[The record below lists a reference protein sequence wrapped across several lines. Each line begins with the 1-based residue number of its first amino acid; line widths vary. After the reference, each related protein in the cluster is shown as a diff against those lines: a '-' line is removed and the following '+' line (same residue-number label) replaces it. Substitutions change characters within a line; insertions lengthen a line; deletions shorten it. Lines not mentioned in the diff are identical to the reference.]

1 MNTSTFTAL
10 VMPQDKPS
18 PPASKLRRFG
28 PPVFAVILCLG
39 AAIALGVDAPAEA
52 PAKAAKRSAKAKAA
66 GSSNTRVT
74 LTPSLPTSAWRSWTS
89 DGIGKK
95 EAELISSGPDQIEVR
110 DRDGRTVSV
119 RADMLTP
126 EDRDFVQRAVRLLP
140 APIVPASVS
149 AAQVDALVQAG
160 LQKAGLKS
168 NPRTSEEQFVRRIY
182 LDVAGRIPT
191 AAEMQV
197 YLRDESPTKRARLID
212 DLLNSEGYNSQM
224 FNWLGD
230 MLRLKDDFG
239 RGVPS
244 FVYQEWIKERLAAN
258 AHWDTFVY
266 ELLTAEGRISS
277 TGPVGYLL
285 RDRGMPLDNLSNTLT
300 TFLGA
305 NVACAQCH
313 DHPMAEWTQ
322 RNFYEMASFFGAT
335 LQLNDNKAPIKTA
348 RGVLDKRMARQILGP
363 NMAKVDTIP
372 ENTLKFP
379 ADYAYKD
386 AAPGDP
392 VHPQLIAWS
401 RDQAGAV
408 KPSGSVNEKPEVL
421 RDQFAVWMTSAD
433 NPRFARAIAN
443 RVWKK
448 LFGIGVQEPISDL
461 DDPNQASN
469 PELLKHLAEEMKR
482 VHFDLREFQRIVLN
496 TSAYQAQASATP
508 DLEAG
513 HYLFPGPVLRRMSA
527 EQAWDSVVTLAV
539 GVELDRYKLSRAESV
554 RKMDIPE
561 DPPSPA
567 AMRAKAE
574 MVEKEKSRRGER
586 ETYTGGTPV
595 RSGRLTLARASEI
608 QQPAKESHFLRNFGQ
623 SDRMIAD
630 SNSVEGGV
638 PQALLMMNGDVQG
651 IVTGNKSALMR
662 ETLAYDT
669 PRRQIAHL
677 YLSFFGRNASDAE
690 MAEMEQKLKKDFVIG
705 DLAWAFLNT
714 REFIFVQ

>member
-1 MNTSTFTAL
+1 
-10 VMPQDKPS
+10 
-18 PPASKLRRFG
+18 
-28 PPVFAVILCLG
+28 
-39 AAIALGVDAPAEA
+39 
-52 PAKAAKRSAKAKAA
+52 
-66 GSSNTRVT
+66 
-74 LTPSLPTSAWRSWTS
+74 
-89 DGIGKK
+89 
-95 EAELISSGPDQIEVR
+95 
-110 DRDGRTVSV
+110 
-119 RADMLTP
+119 
-126 EDRDFVQRAVRLLP
+126 
-140 APIVPASVS
+140 
-149 AAQVDALVQAG
+149 
-160 LQKAGLKS
+160 
-168 NPRTSEEQFVRRIY
+168 
-182 LDVAGRIPT
+182 
-191 AAEMQV
+191 
-197 YLRDESPTKRARLID
+197 
-212 DLLNSEGYNSQM
+212 
-224 FNWLGD
+224 
-230 MLRLKDDFG
+230 
-239 RGVPS
+239 
-244 FVYQEWIKERLAAN
+244 
-258 AHWDTFVY
+258 
-266 ELLTAEGRISS
+266 
-277 TGPVGYLL
+277 
-285 RDRGMPLDNLSNTLT
+285 
-300 TFLGA
+300 
-305 NVACAQCH
+305 
-313 DHPMAEWTQ
+313 MAEWTQ

-392 VHPQLIAWS
+392 VHPQLISWS
-401 RDQAGAV
+401 RDQADAV

-421 RDQFAVWMTSAD
+421 RDQFAVWMTSPE

>member
-1 MNTSTFTAL
+1 
-10 VMPQDKPS
+10 
-18 PPASKLRRFG
+18 
-28 PPVFAVILCLG
+28 
-39 AAIALGVDAPAEA
+39 
-52 PAKAAKRSAKAKAA
+52 
-66 GSSNTRVT
+66 
-74 LTPSLPTSAWRSWTS
+74 
-89 DGIGKK
+89 
-95 EAELISSGPDQIEVR
+95 
-110 DRDGRTVSV
+110 
-119 RADMLTP
+119 
-126 EDRDFVQRAVRLLP
+126 
-140 APIVPASVS
+140 
-149 AAQVDALVQAG
+149 
-160 LQKAGLKS
+160 
-168 NPRTSEEQFVRRIY
+168 
-182 LDVAGRIPT
+182 
-191 AAEMQV
+191 
-197 YLRDESPTKRARLID
+197 
-212 DLLNSEGYNSQM
+212 
-224 FNWLGD
+224 
-230 MLRLKDDFG
+230 
-239 RGVPS
+239 
-244 FVYQEWIKERLAAN
+244 
-258 AHWDTFVY
+258 
-266 ELLTAEGRISS
+266 
-277 TGPVGYLL
+277 
-285 RDRGMPLDNLSNTLT
+285 
-300 TFLGA
+300 
-305 NVACAQCH
+305 
-313 DHPMAEWTQ
+313 
-322 RNFYEMASFFGAT
+322 
-335 LQLNDNKAPIKTA
+335 
-348 RGVLDKRMARQILGP
+348 
-363 NMAKVDTIP
+363 
-372 ENTLKFP
+372 
-379 ADYAYKD
+379 
-386 AAPGDP
+386 
-392 VHPQLIAWS
+392 
-401 RDQAGAV
+401 
-408 KPSGSVNEKPEVL
+408 VNEKPEVL

-513 HYLFPGPVLRRMSA
+513 HYVFPGPVLRRMSA